1 MKNFLRTAGIITLL
15 VVIGFSMAAC
25 GGGSGGGG
33 KPSGTYEN
41 KDWQIA
47 YTFSG
52 NKVTATMAGE
62 HLLDATFAVKDG
74 KIIFTSSDG
83 KTEELPYSLNGNE
96 LKITRSGME
105 MVFTKK

>member
-1 MKNFLRTAGIITLL
+1 MKNLLRTVGIITLL

-25 GGGSGGGG
+25 GGGGG

-52 NKVTATMAGE
+52 NKVTATMGGE
-62 HLLDATFAVKDG
+62 HLIDATFAVKDG

>member
-1 MKNFLRTAGIITLL
+1 MKNTIKIMGIIAIIAI
-15 VVIGFSMAAC
+15 IGLAAAC
-25 GGGSGGGG
+25 GGGGGG
-33 KPSGTYEN
+33 KLSGTYEN

-52 NKVTATMAGE
+52 NKVTATMGGE

-105 MVFTKK
+105 TVFIKK